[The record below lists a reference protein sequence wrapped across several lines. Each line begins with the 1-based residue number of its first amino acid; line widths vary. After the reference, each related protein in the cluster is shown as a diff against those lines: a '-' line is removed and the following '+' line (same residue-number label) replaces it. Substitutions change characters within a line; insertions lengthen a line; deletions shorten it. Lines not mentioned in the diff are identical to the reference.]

1 MAVLNL
7 CAIGFCPRP
16 YRVVELAS
24 KFRKA
29 GLQGFSVMRIAGS
42 MMLLMFDDDKM
53 LHELLA
59 SGKLDEWLEN
69 LVLRVGEQCF
79 PIRVTK
85 IEEAIGPK
93 FDCSCELME
102 ELEFSGKHDEKE
114 DAKERIDASAVK
126 GRDSRNNS
134 VGTVVPNSISLKAM
148 NSLEVEKLWET
159 NKLVDWHV
167 METASWMAN
176 ENIGMVQ
183 RDEEVRY
190 SDVSAECGLREEI
203 QVRASED
210 VVVNNP
216 TSRGPSN
223 RKGLGSAAK
232 RRLVQR
238 LIRQQRCG
246 MTILQETKLEHIAES
261 VGGDFNVVMWIEER
275 RGCAISARG
284 ISEFCEFV
292 EAAAPSDVPIH
303 GKDFSWFG
311 SGNKCSRLDRFLV
324 SKEWFERFDSLV
336 VNNLPRELSN
346 HSPILLRDGNDSLVL
361 KMREMKRVLKEWNRD
376 SFGNIDAQ
384 YQEIVGEI
392 EVLDARLNSDELGSN
407 DLQHKR
413 ELYSRLWVV

>member
-7 CAIGFCPRP
+7 CAIGFCRRP

-29 GLQGFSVMRIAGS
+29 GLQGFRVMRIAGS

-53 LHELLA
+53 RHELLA
-59 SGKLDEWLEN
+59 SGKLDEWLESVGTWSSMMLIHN
-69 LVLRVGEQCF
+69 RRTRLSISGLLIETDWRFHIDEDLELRVGEQCF
-79 PIRVTK
+79 PIRVTE

-93 FDCSCELME
+93 CDCSCELME
-102 ELEFSGKHDEKE
+102 ESEFSGKHDKKE

-126 GRDSRNNS
+126 GRDSGNNS
-134 VGTVVPNSISLKAM
+134 VGSVVPNSISLKAM
-148 NSLEVEKLWET
+148 NSLE
-159 NKLVDWHV
+159 
-167 METASWMAN
+167 
-176 ENIGMVQ
+176 

-190 SDVSAECGLREEI
+190 SDVPAECGLREEI

-223 RKGLGSAAK
+223 RITLAEVIEYRG
-232 RRLVQR
+232 
-238 LIRQQRCG
+238 QQR
-246 MTILQETKLEHIAES
+246 K
-261 VGGDFNVVMWIEER
+261 
-275 RGCAISARG
+275 
-284 ISEFCEFV
+284 
-292 EAAAPSDVPIH
+292 
-303 GKDFSWFG
+303 
-311 SGNKCSRLDRFLV
+311 
-324 SKEWFERFDSLV
+324 
-336 VNNLPRELSN
+336 
-346 HSPILLRDGNDSLVL
+346 RDGNDYLVL

-384 YQEIVGEI
+384 YREIIGEI

-413 ELYSRLWVV
+413 ELYSRLWAVSRLCESIWRQKSKAIWLAEGDRNTQFFHRQARIKLV